1 METNPRKKLKIILE
15 EKNVRKK
22 FWFKIEKNK

>member
-15 EKNVRKK
+15 EKNVRKNSGLRLRK
-22 FWFKIEKNK
+22 K